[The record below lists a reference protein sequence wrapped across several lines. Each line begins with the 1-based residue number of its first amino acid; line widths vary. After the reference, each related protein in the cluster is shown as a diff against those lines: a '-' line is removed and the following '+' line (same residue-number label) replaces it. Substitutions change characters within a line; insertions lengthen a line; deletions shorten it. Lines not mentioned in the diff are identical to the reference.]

1 MTDFEQQIEDFIRQV
16 FDDNYEQL
24 RLEGAGTL
32 APASKEFALQQV
44 LYYWRKLSHIAQA
57 VTDTEVKLT
66 LPNQITPAGR
76 RFTVEGVVDIVQE
89 QDRTVMYDIKT
100 HTADDV
106 RANLDAYEPQL
117 NVYAHIWQQLR
128 GQPLDEAAIIATR
141 FPSGLRN
148 ALASESPAFIAEEL
162 ACWEPVIPIAYDP
175 GRVADTISDFAAVV
189 DAVEENQFAPR
200 PVGVLNEQ
208 MGGTRKTFGALV
220 CLECD
225 ARFSCASFRAYATG
239 GRSGND
245 RAFARYYADYGPDA
259 EQEEWRT
266 AGLEQV
272 Q

>member
-1 MTDFEQQIEDFIRQV
+1 
-16 FDDNYEQL
+16 
-24 RLEGAGTL
+24 
-32 APASKEFALQQV
+32 
-44 LYYWRKLSHIAQA
+44 
-57 VTDTEVKLT
+57 
-66 LPNQITPAGR
+66 
-76 RFTVEGVVDIVQE
+76 
-89 QDRTVMYDIKT
+89 MYDIKT